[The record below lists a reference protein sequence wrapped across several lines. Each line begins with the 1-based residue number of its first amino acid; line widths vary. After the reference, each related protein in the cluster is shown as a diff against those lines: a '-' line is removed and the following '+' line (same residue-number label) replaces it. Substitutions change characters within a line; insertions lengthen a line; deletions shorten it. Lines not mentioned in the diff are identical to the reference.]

1 MKALT
6 RTAVSGALGKAC
18 TAMLAAAAS
27 IVLLASCETMTHGDE
42 GEIIGGVVGGVL
54 GSQIGDGS
62 GRTAAIIIGTLAG
75 AMIGRQIGE
84 NMDEVDRMKTARAL
98 NDSRTGTST
107 TWVNP
112 DTGYEYT
119 VTPTRTF
126 EASGGPC
133 REFRLDAEV
142 GSSPNEEV
150 YGTACLQADG
160 SWLIQ

>member
-1 MKALT
+1 MNSPKLHKLAVFVRKPLLLVV
-6 RTAVSGALGKAC
+6 TA
-18 TAMLAAAAS
+18 TAS
-27 IVLLASCETMTHGDE
+27 IIVLASCETMSQADQ
-42 GEIIGGVVGGVL
+42 GEIIGGVVGVVVGA
-54 GSQIGDGS
+54 QIGEGH

-75 AMIGRQIGE
+75 AMIGRHIGE
-84 NMDEVDRMKTARAL
+84 TMDETDRMNTARAL

-119 VTPTRTF
+119 VTPTRTY
-126 EASGGPC
+126 EQSSGPC
-133 REFRLDAEV
+133 REFRLDASV
-142 GSSPNEEV
+142 GDSPDEEV

>member
-1 MKALT
+1 MRFPRKTNVA
-6 RTAVSGALGKAC
+6 RTVRRYLVAVVA
-18 TAMLAAAAS
+18 TIAS
-27 IVLLASCETMTHGDE
+27 VVLLAACETMSQAE
-42 GEIIGGVVGGVL
+42 QGEMIGGVVGGVV
-54 GSQIGDGS
+54 GAQIGEGH

-84 NMDEVDRMKTARAL
+84 TMDETDRTKTARVL

-112 DTGYEYT
+112 DTGHEYT
-119 VTPTRTF
+119 VTPTRTY
-126 EASGGPC
+126 ERSSGPC
-133 REFRLDAEV
+133 REFRLDASV
-142 GSSPNEEV
+142 GDSPDEEV